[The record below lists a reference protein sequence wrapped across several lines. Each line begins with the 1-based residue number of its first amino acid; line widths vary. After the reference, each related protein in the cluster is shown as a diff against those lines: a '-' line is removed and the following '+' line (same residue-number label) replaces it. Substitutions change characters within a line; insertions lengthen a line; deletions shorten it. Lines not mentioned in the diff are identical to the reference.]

1 MFDIIKNAELPE
13 VRIRLVYPV
22 NLLNV
27 GDGFDALDNLGQSAK
42 GHSRRKTGI
51 KNSIARFRKAV
62 DPNAKFVVGPSP
74 AAPADTL
81 RCVRT
86 R

>member
-1 MFDIIKNAELPE
+1 MFDIIKNAELP
-13 VRIRLVYPV
+13 RSKLRFVYPV
-22 NLLNV
+22 DLLSV
-27 GDGFDALDNLGQSAK
+27 GDGFDAVDNLGKSPK

-51 KNSIARFRKAV
+51 KNSVAKFRKNV

-74 AAPADTL
+74 VAPADTL